1 MNAVLKVDEEVQI
14 TIVPPIHI
22 QMLWEQVE
30 SMLIPAVESSGGR
43 WTIDTLYESLMSAQ
57 KHLWVVFDKDNTIN
71 CVAVTAVVKYPA
83 KNMLSIEFL
92 GGSGIDQWAFK
103 LLGVLGNFAKD
114 AGCEGLEATARHGF
128 WKWLEKDGFNRAY
141 TVFEKRF

>member
-1 MNAVLKVDEEVQI
+1 MSEEQVQVAL
-14 TIVPPIHI
+14 VPPIHLP
-22 QMLWEQVE
+22 MLWEQVE
-30 SMLIPAVESSGGR
+30 HMLAPAVESSNGR
-43 WTIDTLYESLMSAQ
+43 WTIDTLFQELSAAQ
-57 KHLWVVFDKDNTIN
+57 KHLWVVFGEDKTIN
-71 CVAVTAVVKYPA
+71 CVAVTAVVQYPA

-103 LLGVLGNFAKD
+103 LLGILGNFAKD

-128 WKWLEKDGFNRAY
+128 WKWLEKDGFERAY